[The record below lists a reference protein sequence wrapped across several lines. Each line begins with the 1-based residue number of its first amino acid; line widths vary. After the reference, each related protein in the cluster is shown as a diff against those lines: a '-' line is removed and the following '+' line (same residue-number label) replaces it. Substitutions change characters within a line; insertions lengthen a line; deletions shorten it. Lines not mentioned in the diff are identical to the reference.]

1 MPAAPLPIDEYL
13 PEIVD
18 TVRRRRALILSAAP
32 GAGKTTRVPPALAA
46 DGPVIVLQPRRVAA
60 RSMARRIADEQGW
73 TLGREVGWQ
82 VRFERKFTAETRVL
96 FATEGILTTR
106 LQQDPLL
113 AGFTTI
119 VLDEF
124 HERGIHADLGLA
136 LARQAWR
143 ARDDLRL
150 VIMSATLQADP
161 LAVFLDGCPR
171 IAVPGRMHPI
181 EIDYR
186 PGQAVAAAAAELV
199 RQTAGS
205 VLCFLPGAPEITRAL
220 GDVRTMVGAEAE
232 VVPLHGSLPA
242 DEQDRAITA
251 GPGRRVILATNIA
264 ETSLTVPGVTAVID
278 TGLQKV
284 ARFDP
289 DRGIDSLELER
300 IPADAAAQRAGRAGR
315 LSPGRVRRLWDQADR
330 LRPHG
335 EPEIHR
341 VDLSD
346 AVLDVLAWGG
356 DPRTFEW
363 FDAPAPDRVTAAL
376 ALLEQ
381 LGALHD
387 GRVTAIGS
395 RMKRLPLHPRLA
407 RILLAA
413 NERQRVRHVSGPP
426 SRRRRFGASAVASAE
441 AEAGIEG
448 APASERAGGSG
459 GAKSPGSNEGRGRRD
474 VALACAFLSE
484 RHASPRHPAM
494 TDSDLLSAID
504 DPHSIPPHVRD
515 VARRLADLARDAMD
529 TEAADNDATFLR
541 AIFAGYPDRVARR
554 RAPGSPK
561 FLLASGH
568 GAILGRESGVRDA
581 EFVVA
586 VDVHAARRG
595 EVAEATIRMASAI
608 DPDWL
613 SREAHEPQDRG
624 TSGLRETRIV
634 HEFDPSSGRV
644 LAVERELYGAIT
656 LVEHPAAVDPA
667 IAARLLADAYRA
679 RGWSGRDTLLLRR
692 LRFAELAVDVDAL
705 LPAAAAGKRSIEDID
720 LRTALDWA
728 VARDLE
734 RLAPET
740 LAVPSGRRTR
750 LQYQEDGSVVA
761 SVKLQELFG
770 LAESPHLGAR
780 REPIVFELLA
790 PNGRPVQTTRDLRS
804 FWDRTYQEVRQ
815 ELRARYPRHPWPE
828 DPWTAPPTARTKKRL

>member
-1 MPAAPLPIDEYL
+1 VIDLPIDDFI
-13 PEIVD
+13 PEILEAA
-18 TVRRRRALILSAAP
+18 RSRRALILSAAP

-46 DGPVIVLQPRRVAA
+46 DGPVIVLQPRRMAA
-60 RSMARRIADEQGW
+60 RSMARRIADEQSW

-96 FATEGILTTR
+96 FATEGILTGR

-113 AGFTTI
+113 TGFTTI

-124 HERGIHADLGLA
+124 HERSIHADVGLA

-150 VIMSATLQADP
+150 VIMSATLQPGP
-161 LAVFLDGCPR
+161 LAAFLDGCPQ
-171 IAVPGRMHPI
+171 IAVPGRVHPL

-186 PGQAVAAAAAELV
+186 PGQSVAAAAADLV
-199 RQTAGS
+199 RQTSGS
-205 VLCFLPGAPEITRAL
+205 LLCFLPGAPEINRAL
-220 GDVRTMVGAEAE
+220 GDVRTMVGGDVE
-232 VVPLHGSLPA
+232 VVPLHGSLAA
-242 DEQDRAITA
+242 DDQDRAIA
-251 GPGRRVILATNIA
+251 PGPGRCVILATNIA
-264 ETSLTVPGVTAVID
+264 ETSLTVPGVTGVID

-300 IPADAAAQRAGRAGR
+300 IPADAAEQRAGRAGR
-315 LSPGRVRRLWDQADR
+315 LGPGRVRRLWDQSDR
-330 LRPHG
+330 LRAHG

-346 AVLDVLAWGG
+346 AVLDILAWGG

-363 FDAPAPDRVTAAL
+363 FDAPAHERVTAAL
-376 ALLEQ
+376 LLLEQ
-381 LGALHD
+381 LGAVRD
-387 GRVTAIGS
+387 ARVTAIGS

-407 RILLAA
+407 RMLL
-413 NERQRVRHVSGPP
+413 EGHG
-426 SRRRRFGASAVASAE
+426 SRA
-441 AEAGIEG
+441 
-448 APASERAGGSG
+448 
-459 GAKSPGSNEGRGRRD
+459 

-484 RHASPRHPAM
+484 RHTSPRHPA
-494 TDSDLLSAID
+494 TTASDLLSAVD
-504 DPHSIPPHVRD
+504 DPHAIPPHVRD
-515 VARRLADLARDAMD
+515 VARRLGDLVRDVVDGDEAQADDR
-529 TEAADNDATFLR
+529 FLR
-541 AIFAGYPDRVARR
+541 AIFTGYPDRVARR

-586 VDVHAARRG
+586 VDVQAARSG

-608 DPDWL
+608 DADWFGRGAHGPDG
-613 SREAHEPQDRG
+613 RG
-624 TSGLRETRIV
+624 TRRLHRVQID
-634 HEFDPSSGRV
+634 HELDQGSGRV
-644 LAVERELYGAIT
+644 RAIERELYGAI
-656 LVEHPAAVDPA
+656 VIAERPAAVDPEV
-667 IAARLLADAYRA
+667 AARVLAEAYRM
-679 RGWSGRDTLLLRR
+679 RGWSDDDTRLLRR
-692 LRFAELAVDVDAL
+692 LRFAEISIDEVAL
-705 LPAAAAGKRSIEDID
+705 LSAATLGKRAIEDID
-720 LRTALDWA
+720 LRTALEWA
-728 VARDLE
+728 VARDLD

-740 LAVPSGRRTR
+740 LAVPSGRTTR
-750 LQYQEDGSVVA
+750 LQYQEDGSVIA

-770 LAESPHLGAR
+770 LAASPQLGPR
-780 REPIVFELLA
+780 SRPVVFELLA

-804 FWDRTYQEVRQ
+804 FWDTTYQEVRK

-828 DPWTAPPTARTKKRL
+828 DPWTAPPTARTKKRA